1 MWYLLGH
8 TREVTV
14 DYIQFIRP
22 NAIRLMWS
30 LPFRVYTDDVTNRS
44 VQPGAYLYVIRVAV
58 PVVRYARE
66 KYSNDGGWIARRRDT
81 LGV

>member
-1 MWYLLGH
+1 M
-8 TREVTV
+8 

-22 NAIRLMWS
+22 SALQLVTSFPVCVN
-30 LPFRVYTDDVTNRS
+30 TDDVTNRS

-66 KYSNDGGWIARRRDT
+66 KYSNDDGWIARRRDT
-81 LGV
+81 LGA